1 MSEIKNQ
8 FDPILRKTIKS
19 KKQIAVI
26 PIGSIEQHGPHL
38 PISTDTD
45 IVTEV
50 SKKLSKKLDF
60 MLLPTISY
68 GVSFEH
74 RPFFNLSISTSTLRK
89 ILLDLCLSLS
99 ENKVKTIFLI
109 NGHHGNLIALKGIES
124 LIRKKSKK
132 KINVFVLSY
141 WHYMQLKFDHAGFV
155 ETSLMLAISKNVK
168 MKLAK
173 KGLDEEKMTPKELKK
188 ISILANKSFPK
199 ATKNGIWGDPRKASK
214 RKGLEILTEIL
225 GNLEKKCQTC
235 LTEHGL

>member
-8 FDPILRKTIKS
+8 FDPILRNTIKS

-99 ENKVKTIFLI
+99 ENNVKTIFLI

-124 LIRKKSKK
+124 LIRKKSK
-132 KINVFVLSY
+132 IGRAHV
-141 WHYMQLKFDHAGFV
+141 
-155 ETSLMLAISKNVK
+155 
-168 MKLAK
+168 
-173 KGLDEEKMTPKELKK
+173 
-188 ISILANKSFPK
+188 
-199 ATKNGIWGDPRKASK
+199 
-214 RKGLEILTEIL
+214 
-225 GNLEKKCQTC
+225 
-235 LTEHGL
+235 